1 MVKTEKKKYTKKN
14 ITNKI
19 HKSKKNSGTA
29 KKKAFRKSK
38 KVGGLLLTEK
48 PTIETNVNRNKKLF
62 NEEMTK
68 PAKKRNLNNMKKY
81 VDNINKGIAQLKTLE
96 KHYRS
101 DTELVDRVSA
111 TNLRFFYEQLKE
123 TEKKQAT
130 TTSSSPSSEKDI
142 KKPTQLD
149 PLPPCWKQDFEKI
162 DGKYT
167 TKRFYVRDDGR
178 ISYQRPNSNEPCP
191 KDVKEASNNT
201 PSTTLRSSKN
211 SKRPSKRSSN
221 SNDFETLLARSERV
235 KKEAEERQKERARLE
250 QRIKNAKAEAE
261 AAKAKR
267 LELEKAAKEKAAK
280 EKAAKEKAAKEKE
293 EKEEKEETWRNS
305 DATWKE
311 SYKAGK

>member
-1 MVKTEKKKYTKKN
+1 MAKSEKKKYTKKN

-48 PTIETNVNRNKKLF
+48 PTIETNVNHNKYLF
-62 NEEMTK
+62 NEEMRK

-81 VDNINKGIAQLKTLE
+81 LDNINKGIAQLKTLE
-96 KHYRS
+96 KHYES
-101 DTELVDRVSA
+101 DTEMVDRVST
-111 TNLRFFYEQLKE
+111 TNLGFFYEQLKE
-123 TEKKQAT
+123 TEEKQAIKP
-130 TTSSSPSSEKDI
+130 SSSPSSEKHN
-142 KKPTQLD
+142 KKPTKLD

-162 DGKYT
+162 DGKFT
-167 TKRFYVRDDGR
+167 TKRFYVRDDKVK
-178 ISYQRPNSNEPCP
+178 SYQRPNSNEPCP

-221 SNDFETLLARSERV
+221 GNVFETLRERSNRI
-235 KKEAEERQKERARLE
+235 KKEAEERQKERASLE

-280 EKAAKEKAAKEKE
+280 EKAAAAKKEEEEE
-293 EKEEKEETWRNS
+293 EKE
-305 DATWKE
+305 TWKE
-311 SYKAGK
+311 SYSAGK